1 MSVIV
6 RVFDPAMC
14 CSTGICGPSVD
25 PQLARFAADL
35 DWLKSQGVAVERF
48 NLSQQP
54 AVFAGD
60 ATVKAALET
69 KGEAGLPLVK
79 VNGEVK
85 SSGVYPSRDELA
97 AWAGVSAAAPSLF
110 TEAVAELV
118 AIGAAIASNCEP
130 CFRFHYDKARK
141 LGVSREDMLRAVTTA
156 QNVKDAPAK
165 AILDLAERTLRRETF
180 ESTAAPA
187 TSSETAPMTK
197 SEGCCGPAKAEE
209 SAPKAKTE
217 ETAPKAKSGGCCGPA
232 KTEESGTK
240 KSGGC
245 C

>member
-1 MSVIV
+1 MIAV

-14 CSTGICGPSVD
+14 CSTGVCGPSVD

-35 DWLKSQGVAVERF
+35 DWLKNQGVAVERF

-54 AVFAGD
+54 GAFAEDAAV
-60 ATVKAALET
+60 KSALET

-85 SSGVYPSRDELA
+85 SSGLYPSREELA
-97 AWAGVSAAAPSLF
+97 AWAGVGAPVQSIY

-118 AIGAAIASNCEP
+118 ALGASVASGCEP
-130 CFRFHYDKARK
+130 CFKFHYDKARK

-156 QNVKDAPAK
+156 QNAKDASAK
-165 AILDLAERTLRRETF
+165 LMLGLAERHLSRESV
-180 ESTAAPA
+180 EASAA
-187 TSSETAPMTK
+187 TS
-197 SEGCCGPAKAEE
+197 AE
-209 SAPKAKTE
+209 A
-217 ETAPKAKSGGCCGPA
+217 APKAKSGGCCGPA
-232 KTEESGTK
+232 QTGAAAQSVEK
-240 KSGGC
+240 KSGC

>member
-1 MSVIV
+1 MISV

-54 AVFAGD
+54 AAFADD
-60 ATVKAALET
+60 AAVKTALET

-85 SSGVYPSRDELA
+85 SSGTYPSRDELA
-97 AWAGVSAAAPSLF
+97 GWAGV
-110 TEAVAELV
+110 
-118 AIGAAIASNCEP
+118 
-130 CFRFHYDKARK
+130 R
-141 LGVSREDMLRAVTTA
+141 
-156 QNVKDAPAK
+156 APAPEVK
-165 AILDLAERTLRRETF
+165 A
-180 ESTAAPA
+180 S
-187 TSSETAPMTK
+187 
-197 SEGCCGPAKAEE
+197 
-209 SAPKAKTE
+209 
-217 ETAPKAKSGGCCGPA
+217 SGGCCGPST
-232 KTEESGTK
+232 KSEEPAPKAAGCCGPASKSESAAEK
-240 KSGGC
+240 KSGC